1 MNNNRKNERT
11 IEVDYEMESI
21 GNSPTIKQ
29 HRIYNSNGTF
39 ETMTSE
45 VIVEK
50 MRLSMKKKREA
61 YHKQL
66 MDIEKKTDEF
76 LFQYGRQ
83 QKFKCQLCN
92 GETRNRIYN
101 GDEALEKHLMKVHDG
116 MNGELYA
123 DNMLC
128 KLMGMSIEK

>member
-1 MNNNRKNERT
+1 
-11 IEVDYEMESI
+11 
-21 GNSPTIKQ
+21 
-29 HRIYNSNGTF
+29 
-39 ETMTSE
+39 
-45 VIVEK
+45 
-50 MRLSMKKKREA
+50 
-61 YHKQL
+61 

-83 QKFKCQLCN
+83 QKLKCQLCK

-116 MNGELYA
+116 MTGELYA